1 MKFIGNFDGS
11 LADITA
17 VVAGTGL
24 SGGGSTGSVTLNVDA
39 SIPEITTLAGLTS
52 IGAAGAT
59 TSIAAG
65 DVTMYNAVND
75 GNPTINI
82 GSSATECLEILSQY
96 ESGAQGLDV
105 VKFTTKTA
113 GSSTNDG
120 RFAFYPDEVLT
131 FQIRDHGINL
141 AASKSLQINSTD
153 IISDSSGTA
162 TLSNIDALDA
172 TTVTTIKSAIAD
184 LSTVGTITTGVWRG
198 TAIEMGSGGT
208 GLIGATDGKIVVADG
223 SGDPVHLD
231 IGSSTA
237 ITNLGTITEGTWN
250 GEVITSAY
258 LDADTA
264 HISATKS
271 VTHHMVT
278 DNLGTTKHYVGLTEA
293 DAENTSTTNK
303 YLPFPSPVAGK
314 LLKVYLRSNKD
325 LRTHDLTWRL
335 ELQGA
340 VNFATGPSVIGT
352 QSGAGCNNTT
362 MTTYDFT
369 TGLDDAGSGGTNVIP
384 HSNMVY
390 LSIQSDTSFGSS
402 VIYYITCIWEWDLS

>member
-1 MKFIGNFDGS
+1 MKWIGTQTIYDSVRFKRDV
-11 LADITA
+11 DITGNVNIA
-17 VVAGTGL
+17 ASGNLSFGGVDIIDDSSGTTTLKNIDALDATTIATFETAMESNLDTLNSVTSMTGL
-24 SGGGSTGSVTLNVDA
+24 
-39 SIPEITTLAGLTS
+39 TT

-59 TSIAAG
+59 TNFAAG
-65 DVTMYNAVND
+65 DITIYNAVND
-75 GNPTINI
+75 GNPSISL
-82 GSSATECLEILSQY
+82 GASATNRLFIETEY
-96 ESGAQGLDV
+96 NSGTQALNEV
-105 VKFTTKTA
+105 NFITSTT
-113 GSSTNDG
+113 SSTVQDG
-120 RFAFYPDEVLT
+120 RFKFTVDDVEILT
-131 FQIRDHGINL
+131 IRDAGINL
-141 AASKSLQINSTD
+141 KANMGIQVSGTD
-153 IISDSSGTA
+153 IITDSSGTA

-172 TTVTTIKSAIAD
+172 TTESTIESAID
-184 LSTVGTITTGVWRG
+184 TLSNLTTVGTIT
-198 TAIEMGSGGT
+198 S
-208 GLIGATDGKIVVADG
+208 
-223 SGDPVHLD
+223 
-231 IGSSTA
+231 
-237 ITNLGTITEGTWN
+237 GTWN
-250 GEVITSAY
+250 GGVIASAY

-271 VTHHMVT
+271 VTHHVFT
-278 DNLGTTKHYVGLTEA
+278 DNMGTTKHYVGLTEA

-303 YLPFPSPVAGK
+303 FMPFPSPVAGK

-390 LSIQSDTSFGSS
+390 LSIQSDTSFGSA
-402 VIYYITCIWEWDLS
+402 VIYYITCLWEWDLS

>member
-1 MKFIGNFDGS
+1 
-11 LADITA
+11 
-17 VVAGTGL
+17 
-24 SGGGSTGSVTLNVDA
+24 
-39 SIPEITTLAGLTS
+39 
-52 IGAAGAT
+52 
-59 TSIAAG
+59 
-65 DVTMYNAVND
+65 
-75 GNPTINI
+75 
-82 GSSATECLEILSQY
+82 
-96 ESGAQGLDV
+96 
-105 VKFTTKTA
+105 
-113 GSSTNDG
+113 
-120 RFAFYPDEVLT
+120 
-131 FQIRDHGINL
+131 
-141 AASKSLQINSTD
+141 
-153 IISDSSGTA
+153 
-162 TLSNIDALDA
+162 
-172 TTVTTIKSAIAD
+172 
-184 LSTVGTITTGVWRG
+184 
-198 TAIEMGSGGT
+198 
-208 GLIGATDGKIVVADG
+208 
-223 SGDPVHLD
+223 
-231 IGSSTA
+231 
-237 ITNLGTITEGTWN
+237 
-250 GEVITSAY
+250 
-258 LDADTA
+258 
-264 HISATKS
+264 
-271 VTHHMVT
+271 MVT

>member
-1 MKFIGNFDGS
+1 MKWIGTQTIYDSVRFKRDV
-11 LADITA
+11 DITGNVNIA
-17 VVAGTGL
+17 ASGNLSFGGVDIIDDSSGTTTLKNIDALDATTIATFETAMESNLDTLNSVTSMTGL
-24 SGGGSTGSVTLNVDA
+24 
-39 SIPEITTLAGLTS
+39 TT

-59 TSIAAG
+59 TNFAAG
-65 DVTMYNAVND
+65 DITIYNAVND
-75 GNPTINI
+75 GNPSISL
-82 GSSATECLEILSQY
+82 GASATNRLFIETEYNSATQALNEVNFITS
-96 ESGAQGLDV
+96 
-105 VKFTTKTA
+105 TT
-113 GSSTNDG
+113 SSTVQDG
-120 RFAFYPDEVLT
+120 RFKFTVDDVEILT
-131 FQIRDHGINL
+131 IRDAGINL
-141 AASKSLQINSTD
+141 KANMGIQVSGTD
-153 IISDSSGTA
+153 IITDSSGTA

-172 TTVTTIKSAIAD
+172 TTESTIESAID
-184 LSTVGTITTGVWRG
+184 TLSNLTTVGTIT
-198 TAIEMGSGGT
+198 S
-208 GLIGATDGKIVVADG
+208 
-223 SGDPVHLD
+223 
-231 IGSSTA
+231 
-237 ITNLGTITEGTWN
+237 GTWN
-250 GEVITSAY
+250 GGVIASAY

-271 VTHHMVT
+271 VTHHVFT
-278 DNLGTTKHYVGLTEA
+278 DNMGTTKHYVGLTEA

-303 YLPFPSPVAGK
+303 FMPFPSPVAGK

-390 LSIQSDTSFGSS
+390 LSIQSDTSFGSA
-402 VIYYITCIWEWDLS
+402 VIYYITCLWEWDLS